1 MPRTKQG
8 KYVTEA
14 SKTFQEG
21 DDFWKQG
28 NYDEARSKYA
38 KAAELYDKKDDP
50 QGEAFVLT
58 RLGELDLSLD
68 NFDKAEKSL
77 KAAAELVADLVD
89 GSITH
94 GQQYINLYNGKIFHD
109 GSRRRG
115 PDGGNANFRPVLHD
129 GWARRGE
136 ARHSIWGWK
145 DVAVDKGPIFT
156 YGALADSCA
165 MTAQST
171 MEDSLE
177 LSDSMEIEIVRY
189 TLHDGEAKHD
199 GKTRYGGEEV
209 RQ

>member
-1 MPRTKQG
+1 MKFA
-8 KYVTEA
+8 YI
-14 SKTFQEG
+14 
-21 DDFWKQG
+21 
-28 NYDEARSKYA
+28 
-38 KAAELYDKKDDP
+38 
-50 QGEAFVLT
+50 
-58 RLGELDLSLD
+58 
-68 NFDKAEKSL
+68 
-77 KAAAELVADLVD
+77 LVAVGREAVIAVLVY
-89 GSITH
+89 SEVE
-94 GQQYINLYNGKIFHD
+94 L
-109 GSRRRG
+109 
-115 PDGGNANFRPVLHD
+115 RPVLHD

-136 ARHSIWGWK
+136 ARHSIWGWN
-145 DVAVDKGPIFT
+145 DEAGDKGPIFT